1 MIFSNIELRSLKRK
15 QVPNPALSSQQ
26 KRVHMDAPDIFEEF
40 HSTVNEVLHSCTDH
54 GVILNALKDLAEGKR
69 AALSDGIRLQP
80 LRGLGSQ
87 PRATTPE
94 KKYEKTMSVLLSWG
108 IRTFPVQPS
117 QLVDG
122 LWVLMTIFD
131 GPKGYNQRLAEQ
143 LTPRS
148 RTLTDHC
155 Y

>member
-1 MIFSNIELRSLKRK
+1 
-15 QVPNPALSSQQ
+15 
-26 KRVHMDAPDIFEEF
+26 MDAPADIFEEF
-40 HSTVNEVLHSCTDH
+40 HSTVNEVLRLCTDH
-54 GVILNALKDLAEGKR
+54 EVILNALKDLAEGKR
-69 AALSDGIRLQP
+69 AALSDGITIQP

-87 PRATTPE
+87 SRATTPE
-94 KKYEKTMSVLLSWG
+94 KKFEKTMSVLLSWG

-117 QLVDG
+117 QLVDD
-122 LWVLMTIFD
+122 LWVSMTIFD

-155 Y
+155 YQTVYRRIIFSRRDQFRNRVV